1 MEEVLSKF
9 GHLGRNIFEKL
20 DDLTLL
26 KCKEVTR
33 PWNLFIDIE
42 KIAVLRVVKIKSNAP
57 GACIKKILHRLDSD
71 SAKQFADDVCRIY
84 GRFPSGTGEINPR
97 DSYTSTTLHYAIRTE
112 HWLICELIIGNILD
126 KNPTVDPVGLYSY
139 KHTKTLIHLAAENG
153 EIELFK
159 LIVPHIEVKNPGN
172 AYGWNPL
179 HFAAKKGHIE
189 ICQLIL
195 NTLTEDKNPECGYG
209 ATPLHLAARYGHL
222 EVCKLF
228 IENIQVKNPRSFCGK
243 TPLQL
248 ALLSNHSS
256 VVNFIRSALE
266 TV

>member
-1 MEEVLSKF
+1 MEEVLSRF
-9 GHLGRNIFEKL
+9 GHLGQNVFEKL

-33 PWNLFIDIE
+33 TWKTFIDVE
-42 KIAVLRVVKIKSNAP
+42 KIAVLRVVEIKSNAP
-57 GACIKKILHRLDSD
+57 RAFIKKILNRLDSD

-84 GRFPSGTGEINPR
+84 GYFPSGTGEINPWN
-97 DSYTSTTLHYAIRTE
+97 SPTSTTLHYAIRNE
-112 HWLICELIIGNILD
+112 HWLICELIIGNFLD
-126 KNPTVDPVGLYSY
+126 KNPTIDPIGLYSC
-139 KHTKTLIHLAAENG
+139 KHTKTLLHLAAENG
-153 EIELFK
+153 EIELCK

-172 AYGWNPL
+172 AYGWTPL
-179 HFAAKKGHIE
+179 HFAAKKGQIE

-195 NTLTEDKNPECGYG
+195 NTLTEDKNPECGFG

-228 IENIQVKNPRSFCGK
+228 IKNIQVKNPRSFCGK

-248 ALLSNHSS
+248 ALISNHSS
-256 VVNFIRSALE
+256 VVDFIRSVLR
-266 TV
+266 

>member
-1 MEEVLSKF
+1 MEEVLSRF
-9 GHLGRNIFEKL
+9 GHLGQNVFEKL

-33 PWNLFIDIE
+33 TWKTFIDVE
-42 KIAVLRVVKIKSNAP
+42 KIAVLRVVEIKSNAP
-57 GACIKKILHRLDSD
+57 RAFIKKILNRLDSD

-84 GRFPSGTGEINPR
+84 GRFPSGTGDINPGNPG
-97 DSYTSTTLHYAIRTE
+97 DSYTSTPLDSAIRTE
-112 HWLICELIIGNILD
+112 HWLVCELIIGNILD
-126 KNPTVDPVGLYSY
+126 KNPTVVSRLSV
-139 KHTKTLIHLAAENG
+139 TLFHLAAENG
-153 EIELFK
+153 EIELCK
-159 LIVPHIEVKNPGN
+159 LIIPHIDVKNPENKIGLT
-172 AYGWNPL
+172 PL

-189 ICQLIL
+189 ICRLIL
-195 NTLTEDKNPECGYG
+195 NALTEDKNPECNHG

-248 ALLSNHSS
+248 ALISNHSS
-256 VVNFIRSALE
+256 VVDFIRSALG
-266 TV
+266 